1 MNYHRLALCLVAG
14 SSAANSVNGLLLR
27 SVEAAN
33 EWQLVFYRSASLA
46 LSLAIVFLL
55 IHRTNAWTEL
65 KRLSG
70 VSIAG
75 AVALSVTNTGFIWS
89 VQHTTVAN
97 TMFVLGA
104 IPFFTAILA
113 WLFLGERVA
122 GKLWGTIGLAMAGVL
137 IMVGDGIGTGNAFG
151 NAIAVLTAF
160 GFATYVVILRRGRTT
175 DMLPIVV
182 LSGMLSAGVAA
193 AMVQLDL
200 NVPVRDAGL
209 MIVWGAGLS
218 ALVHFLFTFGSR
230 HVQGAELSLMALL
243 EFALAPI
250 WVLVVFDERPTALTL
265 VGGTLVMAAVL
276 AQAGPAFR
284 KGRDVPDTK

>member
-200 NVPVRDAGL
+200 SVPVRDAGL

-250 WVLVVFDERPTALTL
+250 WVLLVFDERRTALTL

-284 KGRDVPDTK
+284 KDRDVPDTK

>member
-113 WLFLGERVA
+113 W
-122 GKLWGTIGLAMAGVL
+122 
-137 IMVGDGIGTGNAFG
+137 
-151 NAIAVLTAF
+151 
-160 GFATYVVILRRGRTT
+160 
-175 DMLPIVV
+175 
-182 LSGMLSAGVAA
+182 
-193 AMVQLDL
+193 
-200 NVPVRDAGL
+200 
-209 MIVWGAGLS
+209 
-218 ALVHFLFTFGSR
+218 
-230 HVQGAELSLMALL
+230 
-243 EFALAPI
+243 
-250 WVLVVFDERPTALTL
+250 
-265 VGGTLVMAAVL
+265 
-276 AQAGPAFR
+276 
-284 KGRDVPDTK
+284 